1 MATLFR
7 AVLDTNVYVAAV
19 LTSSARSPNAE
30 VLRRWTDGEF
40 VLLIADPILEEI
52 TEKLHAKGVS
62 PERTVELVSRLDLHA
77 EKVTVDEV
85 PAVVAAD
92 PDDDVI
98 LACAVD
104 GGADY
109 LVTYDPHLLDLG
121 AEYGGVQIVEALP
134 FLWALRGDELPG
146 EDTAGG

>member
-19 LTSSARSPNAE
+19 LSTNPTSPTAE
-30 VLRRWTDGEF
+30 LLRRWTDGEF

-77 EKVTVDEV
+77 EN
-85 PAVVAAD
+85 
-92 PDDDVI
+92 
-98 LACAVD
+98 
-104 GGADY
+104 
-109 LVTYDPHLLDLG
+109 LD
-121 AEYGGVQIVEALP
+121 
-134 FLWALRGDELPG
+134 
-146 EDTAGG
+146 